1 MSKKKTPEEAPEE
14 VTTPSA
20 AAEEPEAAES
30 AENSETIAEELDPL
44 AQAQQEAADNHD
56 LYLRARADLEN
67 YRRRAQK
74 DKEDLAKFANE
85 NLLREM
91 LPVLDNL
98 SRALEHAKSDEADG
112 GALIEGVEMT
122 LVQFN
127 KTLEQFGVTLVEAV
141 GQPFNPDCH
150 EAMGQMETAEHPP
163 NTVVQEMQ
171 KGYYLNQRLLRP
183 ALVMIAK
190 APEKAAEETDN
201 DAE

>member
-1 MSKKKTPEEAPEE
+1 MSKKTKQEETPD
-14 VTTPSA
+14 
-20 AAEEPEAAES
+20 ES
-30 AENSETIAEELDPL
+30 AEPSVASEESPAPDAAVEPEVEAEVEQPDPL
-44 AQAQQEAADNHD
+44 VQAKQEAADNHD

-67 YRRRAQK
+67 FRRRAQK

-98 SRALEHAKSDEADG
+98 SRALEHAQSDEG
-112 GALIEGVEMT
+112 ETGALVEGVEMT
-122 LVQFN
+122 LGQFN
-127 KTLEQFGVTLVEAV
+127 KALEQFGVTPVESV

-150 EAMGQMETAEHPP
+150 EAMGQMESAEHAP

-190 APEKAAEETDN
+190 APETANEEPTAE
-201 DAE
+201 

>member
-1 MSKKKTPEEAPEE
+1 MSKKKPAESTAPETEAPASNEETPETEATEE
-14 VTTPSA
+14 G
-20 AAEEPEAAES
+20 AEETEQP
-30 AENSETIAEELDPL
+30 DPL
-44 AQAQQEAADNHD
+44 QQARQEAADNHD

-67 YRRRAQK
+67 FRRRAQK

-85 NLLREM
+85 NILREM

-98 SRALEHAKSDEADG
+98 SRALDHAKSEDADE
-112 GALIEGVEMT
+112 GALMEGVEMT

-127 KTLEQFGVTLVEAV
+127 KAFEQFGVTPVEAV

-150 EAMGQMETAEHPP
+150 EAMGQVESAEHEP

-190 APEKAAEETDN
+190 APAAQDENPAAE
-201 DAE
+201 

>member
-1 MSKKKTPEEAPEE
+1 VSKKTTPEETSAD
-14 VTTPSA
+14 VTEPSVSEQEP
-20 AAEEPEAAES
+20 AAEAPAG
-30 AENSETIAEELDPL
+30 NSTGNTEETDPL
-44 AQAQQEAADNHD
+44 AEAQQQAADNHD

-67 YRRRAQK
+67 FRRRAQK

-91 LPVLDNL
+91 LPILDNL
-98 SRALEHAKSDEADG
+98 CRALEHAQNGEG
-112 GALIEGVEMT
+112 ETGALVEGVEMT
-122 LVQFN
+122 LDQFN
-127 KTLEQFGVTLVEAV
+127 KALEKFGVTPVEAV

-150 EAMGQMETAEHPP
+150 EAMGQMESAEHPP

-171 KGYYLNQRLLRP
+171 KGYMLNQRLLRP

-190 APEKAAEETDN
+190 APEKAAKDTEK

>member
-1 MSKKKTPEEAPEE
+1 VSKKTTPEETSEETTETSVTAAEPATEAPAGADEG
-14 VTTPSA
+14 SA
-20 AAEEPEAAES
+20 AEP
-30 AENSETIAEELDPL
+30 DPL
-44 AQAQQEAADNHD
+44 SQAQQQAAANHD

-67 YRRRAQK
+67 FRRRAQK

-85 NLLREM
+85 NLLREL

-98 SRALEHAKSDEADG
+98 SRALEHAKNDETDG

-122 LVQFN
+122 LVQLS
-127 KTLEQFGVTLVEAV
+127 KVLEQFGVTPVESV

-150 EAMGQMETAEHPP
+150 EAMGQMESDEHPP

-171 KGYYLNQRLLRP
+171 KGYLLNQRLLRP
-183 ALVMIAK
+183 ALVMISK
-190 APEKAAEETDN
+190 APAAGSEAES